1 MVVATVRFVL
11 VMEAGPTPGKV
22 YPLPSEV
29 ITLGR
34 ETDNTLP
41 IDSPKISRHHAQL
54 KLSPSG
60 VVILEDLK
68 SLNGTFIEGQPVTEP
83 CQIFPNETFMLADAI
98 RFRLVDTEPA
108 PQWQPPAAAPQPVGK
123 PGVSGGPPAPSSV
136 IDSPKPV
143 KPRESPKAMPDPAPR
158 WMVMLAA
165 CLGALTCVCGAL
177 AIYLWFAPPTFWQR
191 LLALIG
197 FQLP

>member
-34 ETDNTLP
+34 EADNTLP

-54 KLSPSG
+54 KISPSG
-60 VVILEDLK
+60 VVILEDLQ

-83 CQIFPNETFMLADAI
+83 SQIFPNETFMLADAI

-108 PQWQPPAAAPQPVGK
+108 PQWQSPAVAPQPAGK
-123 PGVSGGPPAPSSV
+123 PVVSGGTPVPPSAVRSPEPTPSQEKAKAAPN
-136 IDSPKPV
+136 
-143 KPRESPKAMPDPAPR
+143 PAPR
-158 WMVMLAA
+158 WMIVLAG
-165 CLGALTCVCGAL
+165 CLAALTCVCGAL
-177 AIYLWFAPPTFWQR
+177 AIYLWFAPTSFWQR
-191 LLALIG
+191 LLSLIG